1 VTASKKTGRQL
12 DTEIVEAITTPSRLF
27 RVQLTQDL
35 ARAVQSRGGSA
46 VFFALQRTPRG
57 YTFESSDPGTVRAF
71 WIALTDVHY
80 RPSKSPSGQAISEAA
95 TAKRNEL
102 QALITRLWPEALSE

>member
-1 VTASKKTGRQL
+1 MKKSGHQL
-12 DTEIVEAITTPSRLF
+12 DTEIGDVLTKPSRLF
-27 RVQLTQDL
+27 RVHLTQGL
-35 ARAVQSRGGSA
+35 ARTIQSRSGSA

-80 RPSKSPSGQAISEAA
+80 RPPQGSAGHAIAEAA

-102 QALITRLWPEALSE
+102 RPIIEHLWPEALSE